1 MSLEDAAGK
10 LTATLKALAGST
22 SLADPRVRELL
33 VYWISKG
40 RGVKKVME
48 GGVVETALP
57 LWLKKQRQAV
67 VKQYA
72 KELLPADGAC
82 SLIVTLGAPKRA
94 FRKMS
99 EYFSTRKEPFEA
111 ATGLNFL
118 SPLCTRGEFDAQW
131 DKFLAPLELDTPKF
145 ADTVSAG
152 RMVSRSWSIVKWAKY
167 IQDTPALECE
177 IDWTRPLLFIVRGD
191 GYPTAGHSWTNL
203 TISLAN
209 FGERARTPGFLWLV
223 GLAAGA
229 EKEVA
234 CLASL
239 WAANVKVRVPCIIYE
254 RHMRHMGRFDRRMS
268 HVASYMSH
276 MFFIYVAPK
285 CTLPF

>member
-1 MSLEDAAGK
+1 MSLEDAANK

-48 GGVVETALP
+48 GVVETALP

-99 EYFSTRKEPFEA
+99 EYFSTRKVPFEA

-145 ADTVSAG
+145 GDTVSAG

-239 WAANVKVRVPCIIYE
+239 WGANVKVRVPCIIYE